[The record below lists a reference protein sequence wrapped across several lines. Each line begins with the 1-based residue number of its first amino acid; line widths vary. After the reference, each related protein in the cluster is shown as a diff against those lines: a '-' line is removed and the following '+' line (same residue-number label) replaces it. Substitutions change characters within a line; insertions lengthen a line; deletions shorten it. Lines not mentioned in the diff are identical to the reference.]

1 MMTVSGPVI
10 QASAMKELKP
20 DGLGSFSVCC
30 YETRTVNETPA
41 TPGHRLRPSQ
51 RMHTAGDFSS
61 CMRSGRRINGN
72 YYRLCVLFH
81 TDESTQCPARIGF
94 AISRK
99 VDKRAVIRNR
109 LKRVARNV
117 FRQQPSLLPGDY
129 IFMAKTEAATADGEA
144 LSADLARLL
153 QRLSR

>member
-1 MMTVSGPVI
+1 
-10 QASAMKELKP
+10 
-20 DGLGSFSVCC
+20 
-30 YETRTVNETPA
+30 
-41 TPGHRLRPSQ
+41 
-51 RMHTAGDFSS
+51 MHTAADFSS